1 MWRVEVRHRRRTL
14 EKSKGGFQMKDFAE
28 KLLNGFIR
36 FASTKAVTALKDG
49 FVLTMPATLVGSL
62 FMLLANLPFDGYTDF
77 MNKYLGENWNV
88 GLNQVSAGTFNILA
102 LIIAVGIGYAYAR
115 NEKQDGI
122 SSGLL
127 ALISFIIL
135 SPSSLAIDNSTVPE
149 LAKGKSAEV
158 ANVISTSWT
167 GGNGVITAI
176 IVGLITGLIFTKCMK
191 HNLRIKLPEAVP
203 EGVSNAFSAMI
214 PGFIVVLCSAVV
226 YHLCKVF
233 GGVSFTEL
241 IFKILQ
247 IPMQNLTDNWAGA
260 IIITLLISVLF
271 WCGIH
276 GPNVVMGIM
285 APLLTANSLANQS
298 LMDAGKAVTVANG
311 GHILTPQII
320 DCFVKFGGTGITI
333 GMLIAALM
341 VGQIE
346 PDQGNL
352 QAVDCS
358 WNFQHQRTGHLRI
371 ADCFQPLPADSLH
384 SGSADFHGHHLWS
397 DGHRLPG
404 SVRSGAGSMDHAS
417 GHLRL
422 PVGRVEGRVDS
433 DHHPGDFG
441 RDLLPL
447 HQEAGCS
454 AVRPGTGQCAGRIRG
469 CRKGRRSGNCSGRAC
484 KGLAPR
490 ISRTNK

>member
-1 MWRVEVRHRRRTL
+1 MWRVGVRHRRRTL

-341 VGQIE
+341 VARSSQIKEISKLSIVPGIFNINE
-346 PDQGNL
+346 PVIFGLPIVFNPFL
-352 QAVDCS
+352 LIPFILV
-358 WNFQHQRTGHLRI
+358 
-371 ADCFQPLPADSLH
+371 PLISM
-384 SGSADFHGHHLWS
+384 
-397 DGHRLPG
+397 
-404 SVRSGAGSMDHAS
+404 VITYGAMAIG
-417 GHLRL
+417 
-422 PVGRVEGRVDS
+422 
-433 DHHPGDFG
+433 F
-441 RDLLPL
+441 
-447 HQEAGCS
+447 
-454 AVRPGTGQCAGRIRG
+454 
-469 CRKGRRSGNCSGRAC
+469 
-484 KGLAPR
+484 LAPFGAVQVPWTTPVV
-490 ISRTNK
+490 ISGFLLGGWKAALIQIIILVISVAIYFPFIKKQDAVLYAQEQANAQEESVDAEKGGEAATALAEPVKA